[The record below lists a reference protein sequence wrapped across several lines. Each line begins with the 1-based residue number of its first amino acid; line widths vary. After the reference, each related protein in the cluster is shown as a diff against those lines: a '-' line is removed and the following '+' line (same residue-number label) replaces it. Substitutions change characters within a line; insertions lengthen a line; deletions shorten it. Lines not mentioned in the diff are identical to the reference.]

1 MKAPSKKSALV
12 RNHSKSSLAYS
23 KVLDEKSSSSSFS
36 GCTKLMTDNMFIGL
50 NSIKHLEGLSERCV
64 TPKFFSKCSHCVI
77 RNPCWTLIMCQSLAR
92 NRPVRTMT
100 MCLFS
105 AHLLGASTAHL
116 LLRRIYLV
124 GQLGLTN
131 TLRNHSDVP
140 YLVGVLASLPRAPA
154 DSQRRPKQT
163 TLSLSALCAS
173 GSWRQNT
180 PASTFVSARTSFT
193 LLIRGG
199 RPAGRPAPAHNT
211 KAPSAPSARIEISRH
226 SVTVVPAPRCVRAR

>member
-1 MKAPSKKSALV
+1 M
-12 RNHSKSSLAYS
+12 R
-23 KVLDEKSSSSSFS
+23 
-36 GCTKLMTDNMFIGL
+36 
-50 NSIKHLEGLSERCV
+50 LEGLSERCV
-64 TPKFFSKCSHCVI
+64 TPKFFSKCSQCVI

-140 YLVGVLASLPRAPA
+140 YLVGVLTGRFAHAS
-154 DSQRRPKQT
+154 KQT

-211 KAPSAPSARIEISRH
+211 KAPSAPSARLEINRH

>member
-1 MKAPSKKSALV
+1 MKAPSKNLALV
-12 RNHSKSSLAYS
+12 RNRRKSSRSLAYS

-36 GCTKLMTDNMFIGL
+36 CRTKLITDDMFIG
-50 NSIKHLEGLSERCV
+50 SIKHLEGLSERCV

-77 RNPCWTLIMCQSLAR
+77 RNPCWTLTMCQSLAR
-92 NRPVRTMT
+92 NRPVRTIT

-116 LLRRIYLV
+116 LFAAHL
-124 GQLGLTN
+124 LGWAYEYI
-131 TLRNHSDVP
+131 SESFQCP
-140 YLVGVLASLPRAPA
+140 LPRWHACVPSTPTGRFA
-154 DSQRRPKQT
+154 HASKQT
-163 TLSLSALCAS
+163 TLSLPALCAS

-211 KAPSAPSARIEISRH
+211 KAPSAPSARLEINRH